1 MIQKVIDFAV
11 YSSIKIGAALQVS
24 IIQTPQDYYE
34 SLQHTISPNIV
45 GAANNL
51 LVSPNAKN
59 LIMLDK
65 KFSYIKDCGDYLEVG
80 ALTPSGKLF
89 SYAKKHNLA
98 GFEILSGLPGSIGGI
113 IKMNAGFKEYEIKST
128 LLGLLSIQKSPT
140 LDFIKADSLQLSY
153 RSSAINQL
161 IFAGIFK
168 KEQGF
173 NPNLVKL
180 FKEMRENQ
188 PKDPSFGS
196 CFKNPPNDFAG
207 RLIESV
213 GLKGVP
219 FGANKTLMFSPK
231 HANFLINLGKSSFD
245 EALELI
251 LLAKDYVSKKHNIT
265 LQNEVQILQ

>member
-113 IKMNAGFKEYEIKST
+113 IKIKSLLKKYEIKST
-128 LLGLLSIQKSPT
+128 LL
-140 LDFIKADSLQLSY
+140 
-153 RSSAINQL
+153 NHL
-161 IFAGIFK
+161 I
-168 KEQGF
+168 
-173 NPNLVKL
+173 
-180 FKEMRENQ
+180 
-188 PKDPSFGS
+188 
-196 CFKNPPNDFAG
+196 
-207 RLIESV
+207 
-213 GLKGVP
+213 
-219 FGANKTLMFSPK
+219 
-231 HANFLINLGKSSFD
+231 
-245 EALELI
+245 
-251 LLAKDYVSKKHNIT
+251 SKK
-265 LQNEVQILQ
+265 

>member
-1 MIQKVIDFAV
+1 MIQKTLDFSV
-11 YSSIKIGAALQVS
+11 YSSIKIGPTLQIS
-24 IIQTPQDYYE
+24 LIQNPQDYYE
-34 SLQHTISPNIV
+34 ILQHTTTPSII

-65 KFSYIKDCGDYLEVG
+65 NFSYIKDCGDFLEVG
-80 ALTPSGKLF
+80 ALTPSGRLF

-98 GFEILSGLPGSIGGI
+98 DFEILSGLPGSIGGI
-113 IKMNAGFKEYEIKST
+113 IKMNAGLKEYEIKSS
-128 LLGLLSIQKSPT
+128 LLGILSLKNSQS
-140 LDFIKADSLQLSY
+140 LEFIPAHSLNLSY
-153 RSSAINQL
+153 RSSTIETL

-168 KEQGF
+168 KQSGF
-173 NPNLVKL
+173 NPNLVSL
-180 FKEMRENQ
+180 FTKMRSNQ
-188 PKDPSFGS
+188 PKEPSFGS

-213 GLKGVP
+213 GLKGVV
-219 FGANKTLMFSPK
+219 FGRNQSLMFSPK
-231 HANFLINLGKSSFD
+231 HANFLVNLGKTSFD

-251 LLAKDYVSKKHNIT
+251 ELARNLVLKQHQIP

>member
-1 MIQKVIDFAV
+1 
-11 YSSIKIGAALQVS
+11 
-24 IIQTPQDYYE
+24 
-34 SLQHTISPNIV
+34 
-45 GAANNL
+45 
-51 LVSPNAKN
+51 
-59 LIMLDK
+59 MLDK

-113 IKMNAGFKEYEIKST
+113 IKMNAGLKEYEIKST
-128 LLGLLSIQKSPT
+128 LLGILSVQKSPT

-180 FKEMRENQ
+180 
-188 PKDPSFGS
+188 
-196 CFKNPPNDFAG
+196 
-207 RLIESV
+207 
-213 GLKGVP
+213 LK
-219 FGANKTLMFSPK
+219 KCEKISPK
-231 HANFLINLGKSSFD
+231 IRVLGAASKI
-245 EALELI
+245 LPMI
-251 LLAKDYVSKKHNIT
+251 LLGDSLN
-265 LQNEVQILQ
+265 LLD

>member
-113 IKMNAGFKEYEIKST
+113 FKIKY
-128 LLGLLSIQKSPT
+128 
-140 LDFIKADSLQLSY
+140 
-153 RSSAINQL
+153 
-161 IFAGIFK
+161 
-168 KEQGF
+168 
-173 NPNLVKL
+173 
-180 FKEMRENQ
+180 
-188 PKDPSFGS
+188 
-196 CFKNPPNDFAG
+196 
-207 RLIESV
+207 
-213 GLKGVP
+213 GLKR
-219 FGANKTLMFSPK
+219 
-231 HANFLINLGKSSFD
+231 
-245 EALELI
+245 
-251 LLAKDYVSKKHNIT
+251 
-265 LQNEVQILQ
+265 